1 MSVRR
6 CRKSIYF
13 LRLEIENV
21 RCFAETQV
29 LDLVDSDNRPARWNL
44 IVGDNGVGKT
54 TLLQCLAW
62 MRPAPYFDPDTAKQ
76 KGIQP
81 WLLELDKDTP
91 DLERLL
97 RDGASPTALR
107 AEMVEI
113 PTMDSLR
120 PSTPR
125 IKTGITLDA
134 ENNQLADVRLTGNE
148 PEKTVDSFVIF
159 YAANRHMGHQNAD
172 KVSKAEPDDLLQT
185 DTTELVDAADVLSRL
200 EYSALK
206 GNADSK
212 ARLESM
218 KCALVDILPFI
229 NTASDI
235 DVRDPEE
242 PGGRLRFRTPYGKV
256 PLDGLSLG
264 HRTVTAWVVDLAWR
278 LVKRYPES
286 PKPLE
291 EPAVV
296 LIDEIDLHVHPR
308 WQRTIM
314 KQISGHFTNV
324 QFVATTH
331 SPLMVGSMSGVNV
344 AVLRQ
349 TEAGDHVVIDNEP
362 KVVEGWRVD
371 QILVSL
377 FGLETARSLRVEA
390 LMKERER
397 LLEKNSDTLQDRSR
411 LREIADELSSL
422 PTAERAEDLEAMRII
437 REAAAAVRAR
447 QEDRV

>member
-1 MSVRR
+1 MSAKR

-21 RCFAETQV
+21 RCFAERQV
-29 LDLVDSDNRPARWNL
+29 LDLVGSNNRPARWNL
-44 IVGDNGVGKT
+44 LVGDNGVGKT

-62 MRPAPYFDPDTAKQ
+62 MRPAPYFDPGTAQ
-76 KGIQP
+76 QTGIQP
-81 WLLELDKDTP
+81 SLHDQDTL

-113 PTMDSLR
+113 PTMASR
-120 PSTPR
+120 SSSTER

-134 ENNQLADVRLTGNE
+134 ENNKLADVRRTENE
-148 PEKTVDSFVIF
+148 PEKTVEPFVIP
-159 YAANRHMGHQNAD
+159 YSANRHMGEQNAAEL
-172 KVSKAEPDDLLQT
+172 SQAEPDDLLHT
-185 DTTELVDAADVLSRL
+185 DSTELVDAADVLSRL

-206 GNADSK
+206 GNAKSLACLD
-212 ARLESM
+212 SM
-218 KCALVDILPFI
+218 KRALVDILPFI
-229 NTASDI
+229 DAASDI
-235 DVRDPEE
+235 DIRDPQE
-242 PGGRLRFRTPYGKV
+242 PGGRLRFRTPYGDV

-264 HRTVTAWVVDLAWR
+264 HRTGTAWTVDLAWR

-286 PKPLE
+286 TKPLE

-314 KQISGHFTNV
+314 KQLSDHFTNV

-331 SPLMVGSMSGVNV
+331 SPLMVGSMSDVNV
-344 AVLRQ
+344 AVLRRA
-349 TEAGDHVVIDNEP
+349 EAGDHVVIDNEP

-390 LMKERER
+390 LMKEREQ
-397 LLEKNSDTLQDRSR
+397 LLEKNSVTPQDRAR
-411 LREIADELSSL
+411 LRRIADELSSL
-422 PTAERAEDLEAMRII
+422 PTAERREDLEAMRII
-437 REAAAAVRAR
+437 REAAAAIRAR
-447 QEDRV
+447 QVDRK